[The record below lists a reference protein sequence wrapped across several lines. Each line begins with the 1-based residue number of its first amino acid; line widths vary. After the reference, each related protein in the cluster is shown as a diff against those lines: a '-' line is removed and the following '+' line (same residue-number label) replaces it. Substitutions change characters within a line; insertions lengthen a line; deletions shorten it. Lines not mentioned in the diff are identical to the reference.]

1 MRVLVTGGAG
11 YIGSI
16 VNQELQRSGHD
27 VVVYDNL
34 SCGHAAALAPGTP
47 LVKADLADRNALTK
61 AFKQYE
67 TQAVVHMAA
76 DALVGESMADPAKYY
91 GNNLVAGISLLDC
104 MRSCGVGKIVFS
116 SSAAVY
122 GESTKRLIEESD
134 PVAPV
139 NPYGETKL
147 AFEKALGW
155 YSCAYGFRFAAL
167 RYFNAAGASPEFGEW
182 HNPESHLIPLV
193 LQTAIG
199 KRERLDIFGNDYPT
213 RDGTCLRDYIHVKD
227 LATAHVLSLESLSE
241 PSNKN
246 IVFNLGCGGD
256 GYTVSE
262 VVDVARKVTGRE
274 IPIQIKPRRP
284 GDPASLVASSQK
296 IRKELGWNPKYQD
309 LSKII
314 GSAWNWLLA
323 HPDGYPD

>member
-1 MRVLVTGGAG
+1 MQVLVTGGAG

-16 VNQELQRSGHD
+16 VNQELQRSGHN

-34 SCGHAAALAPGTP
+34 SRGHAAALAPETT
-47 LVKADLADRNALTK
+47 LIKADLVDRDALTR
-61 AFKQYE
+61 AFLKYE
-67 TQAVVHMAA
+67 IKAVVHMAA
-76 DALVGESMADPAKYY
+76 DALVGESMMDPAKYY

-104 MRSCGVGKIVFS
+104 MRTCGVGKIVFS

-122 GESTKRLIEESD
+122 GESAKMLIEESD

-147 AFEKALGW
+147 AFEKALRW
-155 YSCAYGFRFAAL
+155 YSFAYGLNFASL
-167 RYFNAAGASPEFGEW
+167 RYFNAAGASVEFGEW

-193 LQTAIG
+193 LQAAVG
-199 KRERLDIFGNDYPT
+199 QREYLDIYGNDYPT
-213 RDGTCLRDYIHVKD
+213 RDGTCLRDYVHVKD

-241 PSNKN
+241 SKNKSL
-246 IVFNLGCGGD
+246 VFNLGCGGD

-274 IPIQIKPRRP
+274 IPVRVKPRRP
-284 GDPASLVASSQK
+284 GDPARLVASSQK
-296 IRKELGWNPKYQD
+296 IRKELGWDPKYQD

-314 GSAWNWLLA
+314 GSAWNWLQS
-323 HPDGYPD
+323 HPNGYPD